1 MVKAYVLLRVD
12 VEQIDTIQEKLQ
24 EAKRVKSVDSTT
36 GPFDMIAVVE
46 AEDMS
51 TLGNLVTKGIAVTS
65 GVISTLTC
73 VVVT

>member
-12 VEQIDTIQEKLQ
+12 VEEIDAIQEKLQ
-24 EAKRVKSVDSTT
+24 EAHRVKTVDSTT

-46 AEDMS
+46 AEDMA

-73 VVVT
+73 VVVK